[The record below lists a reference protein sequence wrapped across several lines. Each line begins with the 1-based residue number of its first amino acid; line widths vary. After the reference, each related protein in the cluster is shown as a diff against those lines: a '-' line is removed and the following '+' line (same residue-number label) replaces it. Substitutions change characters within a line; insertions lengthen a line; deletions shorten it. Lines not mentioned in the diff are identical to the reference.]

1 MAIKGISQTLRTTIR
16 LSEVYDPDHAKA
28 ANDIQAEDC
37 TFVRNIVSVIDVNKI
52 SAISLDALAT
62 LVTSPN
68 QDISSS
74 YVQHF
79 SSHLIRTYHG
89 FQGMAVRIILSCQ
102 SDYTLSATSLILS
115 RFTQDPSACKT
126 LTTDL
131 FSSNPSTRHKAKEV
145 LYLFDSLSLDLYPFD
160 DASVSNLHDKSDR
173 RLQHACQAYFYA
185 TRKYRQGRL
194 NSLVQVAEMVEDS
207 MKAGQSVR
215 RVRREAVESHFV
227 FPGQGDE
234 SGEEGEMVAA
244 RFQPVSQRV
253 ESLVD
258 MLAEQAVTTRPLG
271 RFASSGEQSTASS
284 TTSELPAL
292 EEVDPNEDTAG
303 SARLRRHAQSNH
315 EAEARRRR
323 REAMVLHE
331 GGGRIGMEDIHH
343 PRTDGRS

>member
-1 MAIKGISQTLRTTIR
+1 MSWDIRDRYLWLGFGAFLFVAIKGISQTLRTTIR

-28 ANDIQAEDC
+28 ANDIQAED
-37 TFVRNIVSVIDVNKI
+37 S
-52 SAISLDALAT
+52 ISLDALAT

-68 QDISSS
+68 QDISS
-74 YVQHF
+74 
-79 SSHLIRTYHG
+79 
-89 FQGMAVRIILSCQ
+89 
-102 SDYTLSATSLILS
+102 SATSLILS

-131 FSSNPSTRHKAKEV
+131 FSSTPSTRHKAKEV

-207 MKAGQSVR
+207 MRAGQSVR

-234 SGEEGEMVAA
+234 SGEEGEMMAA

-258 MLAEQAVTTRPLG
+258 MLAEQAVTTRPLV